1 MCGITGFVNPPNK
14 KASLEI
20 LKRMNK
26 TIVHRGPDDGG
37 EKIFGNVALAN
48 RRLAVIDLTAEGHQ
62 PMPSFNKKIWIAYN
76 GEVYNFK
83 KLKES
88 LLKKGYRF
96 RSTSDTEVIVNLYQE
111 YGLSAIKRLRGM
123 FALSLWDSQK
133 KQLVLARDRFGIK
146 PLHYYLKDGLLIF
159 GSETKAIL
167 AHPQVKKSLN
177 LKSLSLYFSIGF
189 GAIPSPFTIFS
200 GIKKLPPAH
209 YAVFKNGQLSI
220 KKYWHLEKVKE
231 IKISEN
237 EAKKRLLELIKQSV
251 KDQLISDVP
260 LGAFLSGGIDSS
272 MVTALMSQNINR
284 KPKTFTIGF
293 DNPNFDESKYAQLAA
308 EKLGTDHHIKRFK
321 TKELIATLSKVVKK
335 LDEPIADASIL
346 PTYLL
351 SRFTR
356 QHVTVALSGDGGD
369 ELFAGYPT
377 YIAHKLNRTFP
388 FLPSFL
394 FKPFLNLE
402 ILNKLWLARHSPNLS
417 FSYKLK
423 RLISGWNKNLA
434 LRHLNFVGPIP
445 LEKKTNLFT
454 KEINQQL
461 GEKDEALFWAKKIF
475 KPAKNFDQQKALQ
488 FFDLYSYLSEQGL
501 VKSDRA
507 SSFNSLEVRV
517 PFLTCEI
524 AEFAFSLPSNLKLHG
539 FKLKYIFKKAAADIL
554 PKEIIERPKKGFGI
568 PIHAWL
574 RTSLKKEMLEM
585 LSKKRLEKQGIFN
598 YQFISRLVNEHL
610 NNQTDHRMILWS
622 LLMFQYWY
630 ENYFKL

>member
-1 MCGITGFVNPPNK
+1 MCGITGFVNPPDK
-14 KASLEI
+14 KASLST

-37 EKIFGNVALAN
+37 EKIFGNAALAN
-48 RRLAVIDLTAEGHQ
+48 RRLAVIDLTAEARQ

-83 KLKES
+83 KLKEG

-123 FALSLWDSQK
+123 FALSVWDNQK
-133 KQLVLARDRFGIK
+133 KQLILARDRFGIK
-146 PLHYYLKDGLLIF
+146 PLHYYLKNDLLIF
-159 GSETKAIL
+159 GSEIKAIL
-167 AHPQVKKSLN
+167 AHPAVKKSLCH
-177 LKSLSLYFSIGF
+177 KSLSPYFSIGF

-200 GIKKLPPAH
+200 DIKKLPPAH
-209 YAVFKNGQLSI
+209 YAVFKNGKLTI
-220 KKYWHLEKVKE
+220 KKYWYLEKIKE
-231 IKISEN
+231 VKISEN
-237 EAKKRLLELIKQSV
+237 EAKEKLLKLIKQSV
-251 KDQLISDVP
+251 KNQLVSDVP

-272 MVTALMSQNINR
+272 MVTALMSESASQ

-293 DNPNFDESKYAQLAA
+293 DDPSFDESKYAQLAA

-321 TKELIATLSKVVKK
+321 TKELLKTLSEVVKK

-351 SRFTR
+351 SKFTR

-377 YIAHKLNRTFP
+377 YIAHKLNRIFP
-388 FLPSFL
+388 FLPAFL
-394 FKPFLNLE
+394 FKPFSSLE
-402 ILNKLWLARHSPNLS
+402 ILNKLWLAKHSPNLS

-423 RLISGWNKNLA
+423 RLISGWNKTLA
-434 LRHLNFVGPIP
+434 RRHLNFVGPIP
-445 LEKKTNLFT
+445 LEQKLNLFT
-454 KEINQQL
+454 SEINQKV
-461 GEKDEALFWAKKIF
+461 GEKDQALIWAENIF
-475 KPAKNFDQQKALQ
+475 KLAKDFDQQKALQ

-524 AEFAFSLPSNLKLHG
+524 AEFAFSLPSSFKIHG

-568 PIHAWL
+568 PIHTWL
-574 RTSLKKEMLEM
+574 RTSLKKELLEK
-585 LSKKRLEKQGIFN
+585 LSKRRLEKQGIFN
-598 YQFISRLVNEHL
+598 YQSISQLINEHL
-610 NNQTDHRMILWS
+610 SSQTDHRMILWS
-622 LLMFQYWY
+622 LLIFQYWY
-630 ENYFKL
+630 ENYLQ